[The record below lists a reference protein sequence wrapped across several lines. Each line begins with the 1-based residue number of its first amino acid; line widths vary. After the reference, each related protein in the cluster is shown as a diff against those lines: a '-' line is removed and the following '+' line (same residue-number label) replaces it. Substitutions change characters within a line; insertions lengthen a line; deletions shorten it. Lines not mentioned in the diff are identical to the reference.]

1 MTHNNKAVMVS
12 RAAHAITLSAM
23 MLLTWAFIISVL

>member
-1 MTHNNKAVMVS
+1 MTHNTKAVMVS
-12 RAAHAITLSAM
+12 RTAHIVTLSAM